1 MVLLLESVFVC
12 LFFTVFVAIMA
23 KDPVKTIYN
32 YPPAIVKRAEELGL
46 VNPDNRPGGK
56 AFYIKKCFALVLFGV
71 LLGLLVRFVN
81 HADGFWQGALLAYV
95 LWCVGNIWDAL
106 VMDCLWFCHDKR
118 FIIPGTEDMTEAYH
132 DYWFH
137 IKGSLIGMAIGI
149 PAALIAGLIVIIA

>member
-1 MVLLLESVFVC
+1 MVLLVESVFVC
-12 LFFTVFVAIMA
+12 LFFTVFVALMA

-32 YPPAIVKRAEELGL
+32 YPPAIVKRAEALGL
-46 VNPDNRPGGK
+46 VNSDNRPGGK
-56 AFYIKKCFALVLFGV
+56 AFYLKKCFALIIFGV

-81 HADGFWQGALLAYV
+81 HADSFWHGALLAYF

-149 PAALIAGLIVIIA
+149 PAALIAGLIVIII